1 MWEQY
6 MNNKSKKYEV
16 VIIGG
21 GVIGVSIAYKLSMN
35 NIKCAIIEKN
45 NLGHG
50 ATRAAAGVI
59 SPLFYGSDQIGSPM
73 SKMRILSYEM
83 FLNLENEF
91 EELEIESPYKK
102 TGIFRTAFD
111 ESELQLLKNL
121 SETTKKFG
129 VKSELIDDLNLRN
142 ELNFI
147 NEEITSGMFFPDE
160 GYVDGLDFVTK
171 LKFAIT
177 KMGSDVFENEE
188 FIDFNIENEN
198 INKLTT
204 SQQTIFTENLIFAT
218 GSENILSK
226 FDLPK
231 ELNIYPVKGQYIL
244 VRAKDFNLPYT
255 IGDGTYG
262 QIENGP
268 GYQGYLVPRDD
279 NMIYIGASKHH
290 GKNDKSIELEGVDFC
305 LKIAKKY
312 LRSIENLEF
321 ISANSGIRP
330 QSKSGNPIIK
340 KIFNKEN
347 IFFVS
352 GHFAQGMMLSLGT
365 AEIIKNYLNKS
376 DVTLFEEFNQM

>member
-21 GVIGVSIAYKLSMN
+21 GIIGVSIAYKLSMN

-147 NEEITSGMFFPDE
+147 NEEITGGMFFPDE

-204 SQQTIFTENLIFAT
+204 SEQTIFTENLIFAT

>member
-21 GVIGVSIAYKLSMN
+21 GIIGVSIAYKLSMN

-147 NEEITSGMFFPDE
+147 NEEITGGMFFPDE

-204 SQQTIFTENLIFAT
+204 SEQTIFTENLIFAT

-268 GYQGYLVPRDD
+268 DYQGYLVPRDD

>member
-204 SQQTIFTENLIFAT
+204 SEQTIFTENLIFAT

>member
-21 GVIGVSIAYKLSMN
+21 GIIGVSIAYKLSMN

-147 NEEITSGMFFPDE
+147 NEEITGGMFFPDE

-268 GYQGYLVPRDD
+268 DYQGYLVPRDD

>member
-321 ISANSGIRP
+321 ISTNSGIRP